1 LCSQTNKLIIMANTT
16 WALDPTHSELQFK
29 IKHLMISTV
38 TGQFNQFTA
47 TVETEDDDF
56 STAKVHFQAD
66 VNSISTNN
74 EQRDMHLKAGD
85 FFDAEKYPSV
95 IFEGERMEKISE
107 DEFKLYGTITVRG
120 ISKKLV
126 LNVEFGGITQDP
138 WGNTRTGFSVTGKIN
153 RYDFGITFGTVSET
167 GGLLL
172 GDEVKI
178 NANVQFVKQAVAELV
193 G

>member
-1 LCSQTNKLIIMANTT
+1 MAKQI

-38 TGQFNQFTA
+38 SGQFSRFNSS
-47 TVETEDDDF
+47 VETEGDDF
-56 STAKVHFQAD
+56 TKAKIHFEAAVD
-66 VNSISTNN
+66 SISTNN
-74 EQRDMHLKAGD
+74 EQRDAHLKNGD

-95 IFEGERMEKISE
+95 VFESEKMEKTNE
-107 DEFKLYGTITVRG
+107 DEYKLYGTLTLRG
-120 ISKKLV
+120 VSKEIV
-126 LNVEFGGITQDP
+126 LNAEFGGITKDP

-153 RYDFGITFGTVSET
+153 RYDFGMSFGAVTET

-178 NANVQFVKQAVAELV
+178 NANVQFVKEAVAV
-193 G
+193 AA